1 MEHLNTETRSNKIVI
16 TENSEEEWQKFT
28 PDISDQKIQVATLKI
43 WEATQNKMEKSL
55 IPTSSPTP
63 IPALLTAVGV
73 VFSNGEKRCI
83 KKFDDNFKFEY
94 NENFYSKC
102 KDNNWEPVFKFNKS
116 RFDQLAEKALQ
127 VDPTFLLLKRYFE
140 TVDKENMMFAL
151 NSRMLKELAY
161 KTRRVKKGI
170 LSRRTDDLIAFIVE
184 TILNRWNFKPRR
196 MEESVRPV
204 KYSGTETAQALK
216 NVSVVQTGV
225 TERGWVFDAKKRCLP
240 MLQTNFVVKMN
251 EHEDCEEIPDN
262 CVEYFKPIEDL
273 YYEPTLQMLLEQ
285 EKQERQKHNS
295 RQNNNGVSLR
305 TIPANEEKED
315 EKKDEDNGEVNDK
328 NENNEVNDKK
338 DEDNGKGDEND
349 DETVSNEL
357 QRSDSLVPFGS
368 TVDASNLS
376 RTHSL
381 AVPEFDD
388 NSDPLGYNNL
398 DDFLL
403 PNGDLSRN
411 ESLDL
416 FENTLGE
423 TTFNHEGG
431 TTFAN
436 KIAHIE
442 RINTEHESQLHD
454 DTDAFSAAVE
464 HDADGA
470 TTNSKSVSETERTV
484 GKSTV
489 KKKSTVGK
497 KRKRNCNIETKSSSV
512 RRSGRKRTKR
522 TYYRD
527 ETYN

>member
-1 MEHLNTETRSNKIVI
+1 MEHLNTETGSNKIVI
-16 TENSEEEWQKFT
+16 TEDSEESVQKFT
-28 PDISDQKIQVATLKI
+28 PDISDQKIREATLKI
-43 WEATQNKMEKSL
+43 WEATQNKMKKSL

-83 KKFDDNFKFEY
+83 KKFDDNFQFEY

-102 KDNNWEPVFKFNKS
+102 KDNNWEPVFKFNKR

-127 VDPTFLLLKRYFE
+127 VDPTFLLLKRYFD

-161 KTRRVKKGI
+161 KTRRVKTGI
-170 LSRRTDDLIAFIVE
+170 LGRRTDDLIAFIVE

-204 KYSGTETAQALK
+204 KYTGTETAQALE

-225 TERGWVFDAKKRCLP
+225 TKRGWVFDAKKRCLP

-295 RQNNNGVSLR
+295 RQNNGVSLR
-305 TIPANEEKED
+305 TIPANGEKED

-338 DEDNGKGDEND
+338 DEDNGEGDEND

-357 QRSDSLVPFGS
+357 QRSNSLVPFGS
-368 TVDASNLS
+368 TVDASNLT
-376 RTHSL
+376 RAHSL

-423 TTFNHEGG
+423 TIFNHEGGNHEGG

-464 HDADGA
+464 HVADGA
-470 TTNSKSVSETERTV
+470 TTNSKSVSDKKRTD
-484 GKSTV
+484 
-489 KKKSTVGK
+489 KKRTVGK
-497 KRKRNCNIETKSSSV
+497 KRTVVNIETSQP

-522 TYYRD
+522 KFLRD
-527 ETYN
+527 EQ

>member
-1 MEHLNTETRSNKIVI
+1 MEHLNTETGSNKIVI
-16 TENSEEEWQKFT
+16 TEGSDEITQKFT
-28 PDISDQKIQVATLKI
+28 PDISDQKIQAATLKI

-63 IPALLTAVGV
+63 ILALLEPVGV

-83 KKFDDNFKFEY
+83 KKFDEGFKFEY
-94 NENFYSKC
+94 NKNFYSKC
-102 KDNNWEPVFKFNKS
+102 KDNNWEPVFKFNKP
-116 RFDQLAEKALQ
+116 RFEQLAEKALQ
-127 VDPTFLLLKRYFE
+127 VDPTFLLLKRYFD
-140 TVDKENMMFAL
+140 TVDEDNMMFAL

-170 LSRRTDDLIAFIVE
+170 LSRRTDSLIAFIVE
-184 TILNRWNFKPRR
+184 TILNRWNLKPRR

-204 KYSGTETAQALK
+204 KHTVTEKTQALR
-216 NVSVVQTGV
+216 NVSCVLNSGL
-225 TERGWVFDAKKRCLP
+225 TERDWVFDAKKRCLP

-262 CVEYFKPIEDL
+262 CVKYFKPIEDL

-285 EKQERQKHNS
+285 EKQEMQNS
-295 RQNNNGVSLR
+295 IQNNGVILR

-328 NENNEVNDKK
+328 NENNEVIDKK
-338 DEDNGKGDEND
+338 DEDNGEGDEND

-357 QRSDSLVPFGS
+357 QRSNSLVPFGS
-368 TVDASNLS
+368 TVDASNLP
-376 RTHSL
+376 RAHSL
-381 AVPEFDD
+381 AVSEFDD
-388 NSDPLGYNNL
+388 NSDPLGDNNNL
-398 DDFLL
+398 DFLL
-403 PNGDLSRN
+403 ANGDFSRN
-411 ESLDL
+411 DSLDL

-470 TTNSKSVSETERTV
+470 TTNSKSVSETERAV

-489 KKKSTVGK
+489 RKKSTVGK
-497 KRKRNCNIETKSSSV
+497 KRKRNRNIETKSSSV

-522 TYYRD
+522 TYYHD